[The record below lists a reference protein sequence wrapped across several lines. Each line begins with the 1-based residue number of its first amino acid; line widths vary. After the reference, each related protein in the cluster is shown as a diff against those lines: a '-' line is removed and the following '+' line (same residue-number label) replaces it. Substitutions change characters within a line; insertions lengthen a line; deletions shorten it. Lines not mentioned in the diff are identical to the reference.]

1 MNKAVFAFLALFA
14 VAVSASAF
22 LKEDEY
28 QFLFSK
34 FVQQHAKKYATDE
47 FFDRYNIFK
56 ANLNFIH
63 HHNKL
68 NNSYTVAMNKFG
80 DLTNAEYRAN
90 YLGYKHIRREYA
102 RSQNVKILTNPTA
115 ASLDWRSKNAVTPV
129 KDQGQC
135 GSCWAFSAT
144 GSTEGAHAIAT
155 GKLVSLSEQ
164 QLVDCS
170 TPQGNEGCNGGL
182 MDQAFE
188 YIISNKGITSEAN
201 YAYTAKDGKCK
212 KPLPASVTTITAYTD
227 VDSGDEGQLLKAS
240 NVGPVSIAI
249 EADQMS
255 FQFYSGGV
263 FDDSSCGTNL
273 DHGVLVVGYG
283 TDSGKDYWIVK
294 NSWGNSWGE
303 KGYIRMVRNKDECGL
318 ASQPSYPTGAAVA
331 HHIHA

>member
-1 MNKAVFAFLALFA
+1 MNKVFVFVALFA
-14 VAVSASAF
+14 VAVSASGF
-22 LKEDEY
+22 LKEEEY
-28 QFLFSK
+28 QFLFSR
-34 FVQQHAKKYATDE
+34 FVQQHGKKYAADE

-63 HHNKL
+63 EHNKM
-68 NNSYTVAMNKFG
+68 NHSYTVAMNKFG
-80 DLTNAEYRAN
+80 DLTNAEYRTT
-90 YLGYKHIRREYA
+90 YLGYKHIRRDYM
-102 RSQNVKILTNPTA
+102 RSKNVKILTNPTA
-115 ASLDWRSKNAVTPV
+115 TSLDWRTKNAVTPV

-144 GSTEGAHAIAT
+144 GSMEGAHAIAT
-155 GKLVSLSEQ
+155 SKLVSLSEQ

-170 TPQGNEGCNGGL
+170 SAYGNEGCNGGL

-188 YIISNKGITSEAN
+188 YVKDNKGITSEAN
-201 YAYTAKDGKCK
+201 YPYTAKDGKCK
-212 KPLPASVTTITAYTD
+212 KPLPASVTTISGYTD
-227 VDSGDEGQLLKAS
+227 VTQNDESQLLKAA
-240 NVGPVSIAI
+240 NIGPVSIAI

-263 FDDSSCGTNL
+263 FDDPSCGTEL

-283 TDSGKDYWIVK
+283 TDGGKDYWIVK

-318 ASQPSYPTGAAVA
+318 ASQPSYPTGAADA